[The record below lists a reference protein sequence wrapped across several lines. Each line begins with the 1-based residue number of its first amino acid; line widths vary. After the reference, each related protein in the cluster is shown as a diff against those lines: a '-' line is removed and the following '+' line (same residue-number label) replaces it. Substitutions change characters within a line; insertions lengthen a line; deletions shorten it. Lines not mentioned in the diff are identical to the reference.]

1 MFSQSKFE
9 ITFSLVLINVNMF
22 LNNVFISSQSKVVFL
37 ANALI
42 NLVIFWS

>member
-9 ITFSLVLINVNMF
+9 MTFSLVLINVNMF
-22 LNNVFISSQSKVVFL
+22 LNNVFISSQSKVAFL